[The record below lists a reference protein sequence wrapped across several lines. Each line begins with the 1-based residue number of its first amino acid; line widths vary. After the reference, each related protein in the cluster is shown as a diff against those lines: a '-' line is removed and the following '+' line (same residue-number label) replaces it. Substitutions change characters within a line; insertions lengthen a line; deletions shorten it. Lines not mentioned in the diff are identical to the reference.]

1 MDPIAK
7 VDTERM
13 TQLERLVERTL
24 SEFDLASL
32 WNVRTDL
39 DTVGQAKILAL
50 QLGKH
55 GGIKGLQRAHE
66 IESELRAVGEEPW
79 R

>member
-1 MDPIAK
+1 MDPIARTN
-7 VDTERM
+7 TERM
-13 TQLERLVERTL
+13 ARLERLVERTL
-24 SEFDLASL
+24 SEFDVASL

-39 DTVGQAKILAL
+39 DTIRQAKVLAL

-55 GGIKGLQRAHE
+55 GGISGLQRAHE